1 MVRTRGLG
9 RALGQA
15 IGKVLGRREA
25 NDDDNDVPSDE
36 GLPHLPV
43 GSDNSRVCYLCLGFP
58 GGPHDTSVLRDFE
71 NLIALR
77 VWNGEERPELK
88 LYLPMEGRWLSSGGL
103 LQRLRALWLPANK
116 SFDHMFP
123 RYGRSRTNFPIPVRE
138 VTITFDE
145 VASLLHFPIVG
156 VFHSFE
162 QLHVDDVVDM
172 LVELLEVSFVEAR
185 AETIQ
190 CHGSYVRLSCLRDVY
205 QTKIEACH

>member
-9 RALGQA
+9 RTLGQA

-36 GLPHLPV
+36 GLPHLP
-43 GSDNSRVCYLCLGFP
+43 
-58 GGPHDTSVLRDFE
+58 
-71 NLIALR
+71 
-77 VWNGEERPELK
+77 ERPELK

-103 LQRLRALWLPANK
+103 LQRLRALWLSANK

-145 VASLLHFPIVG
+145 VASLLHFLIVG